1 MTSERGAA
9 LIGTLAIGFVF
20 VLAISQ
26 VIVTVGRLGAVSAEV
41 SEVAS
46 YAAQYG
52 VRYGD
57 PDDAA
62 RIAHE
67 LMPDA
72 SVIATATA
80 ESLSIEI
87 RVDVPLVGPA
97 GSPLHQTVVGRAT
110 TAYSAY
116 RSHP

>member
-1 MTSERGAA
+1 MMDDRGAA

-20 VLAISQ
+20 VLVMSQ
-26 VIVTVGRLGAVSAEV
+26 VFVTVGRLGAASAET

-46 YAAQYG
+46 YAAQQAA
-52 VRYGD
+52 RYGG

-62 RIAHE
+62 RIARE
-67 LMPDA
+67 LMPNA
-72 SVIATATA
+72 EVLATTTGA
-80 ESLSIEI
+80 SLSIEI

-97 GSPLHQTVVGRAT
+97 GSPLHQTVTGRAT
-110 TAYSAY
+110 TAISPY

>member
-20 VLAISQ
+20 VLVISQ
-26 VIVTVGRLGAVSAEV
+26 TIVTVGRLGAGSAQV

-46 YAAQYG
+46 YAAQHG
-52 VRYGD
+52 ARYGD

-62 RIAHE
+62 RVARD

-72 SVIATATA
+72 EVLASATGS
-80 ESLSIEI
+80 SLTIEI
-87 RVDVPLVGPA
+87 RMDVPLIGPS
-97 GSPLHQTVVGRAT
+97 GSPLHQTVTGRAT
-110 TAYSAY
+110 TAYSPY
-116 RSHP
+116 RSRP

>member
-1 MTSERGAA
+1 MMSERGAA

-20 VLAISQ
+20 VLVISQ
-26 VIVTVGRLGAVSAEV
+26 VIVTVGRLGSVSAEA
-41 SEVAS
+41 SEVAT

-52 VRYGD
+52 ARYGD

-62 RIAHE
+62 RIARD
-67 LMPDA
+67 LMPGADVEA
-72 SVIATATA
+72 GAAGT
-80 ESLSIEI
+80 SLSVQV

-97 GSPLHQTVVGRAT
+97 GSPLRQTVTGRAT
-110 TAYSAY
+110 ATYSPY

>member
-1 MTSERGAA
+1 MMSERGAA

-20 VLAISQ
+20 VLVISQ
-26 VIVTVGRLGAVSAEV
+26 IIVTVGRLGAASAEV

-52 VRYGD
+52 ARYGD

-62 RIAHE
+62 RIARD
-67 LMPDA
+67 LIPDA
-72 SVIATATA
+72 DVVATAVGA
-80 ESLSIEI
+80 SLSVEV
-87 RVDVPLVGPA
+87 RVSVPPVGPE
-97 GSPLHQTVVGRAT
+97 GSPLHQTVTGRAT
-110 TAYSAY
+110 TVYSPY

>member
-1 MTSERGAA
+1 VRNERGTA

-20 VLAISQ
+20 VLVISQ
-26 VIVTVGRLGAVSAEV
+26 VILAVGRLGAASAEV

-52 VRYGD
+52 ARHGN
-57 PDDAA
+57 PDAAA
-62 RIAHE
+62 RIARD
-67 LMPDA
+67 LIPGADVVA
-72 SVIATATA
+72 TIAGA
-80 ESLSIEI
+80 SLSIEI

-97 GSPLHQTVVGRAT
+97 NSPLHQTVTGRAT
-110 TAYSAY
+110 TVVSPY

>member
-20 VLAISQ
+20 VLVISQ
-26 VIVTVGRLGAVSAEV
+26 VIVTVGRLGVASAEV

-52 VRYGD
+52 ARYGD
-57 PDDAA
+57 PEDAA
-62 RIAHE
+62 RVARDLI
-67 LMPDA
+67 PDA
-72 SVIATATA
+72 DVVATTDGT
-80 ESLSIEI
+80 SLSVQV
-87 RVDVPLVGPA
+87 RVHVPLVGPE
-97 GSPLHQTVVGRAT
+97 GSPLRQSVTGRAT
-110 TAYSAY
+110 TVYSPY

>member
-1 MTSERGAA
+1 MTNERGTA

-20 VLAISQ
+20 VLVISQ

-52 VRYGD
+52 TRYGD
-57 PDDAA
+57 PDDAV
-62 RIAHE
+62 RIARD
-67 LMPDA
+67 LMPGAD
-72 SVIATATA
+72 VVATTSGA
-80 ESLSIEI
+80 SLSVQI
-87 RVDVPLVGPA
+87 RMDVPLVGPS
-97 GSPLHQTVVGRAT
+97 GSPISQTVTGRAT
-110 TAYSAY
+110 AAYSPY